1 MKKLYDLVESKIGM
15 DKVAHFFGIAMV
27 AMLVSLLFT
36 KVNAGESSWVYAAV
50 GLLAGFFV
58 AVLKE
63 VVDFFN
69 NRPFD
74 VKDILAGVVGGVMSF
89 LAVGI
94 LL

>member
-36 KVNAGESSWVYAAV
+36 KVNVGESSWVYAAV

-74 VKDILAGVVGGVMSF
+74 VKDILAGVVGGVVSF